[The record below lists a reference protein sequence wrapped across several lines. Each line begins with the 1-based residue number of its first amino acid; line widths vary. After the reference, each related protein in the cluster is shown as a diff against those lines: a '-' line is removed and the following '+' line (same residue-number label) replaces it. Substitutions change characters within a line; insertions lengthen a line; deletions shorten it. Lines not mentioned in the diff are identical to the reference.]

1 MQKTSS
7 VAFMDSSYQAIVV
20 GAGFAGVEAAR
31 RLGKGGISTLL
42 IDRNTYHQFQ
52 PLLYQ
57 VATAQLGVSDV
68 ARPIRSITHRI
79 RGVRVLQADVTAID
93 AANRTVTTA
102 DGDTF
107 TAPALVLALG
117 AEANFFNTPGAE
129 EHTYP
134 LYSVTD
140 AIDLG
145 ARMVEL
151 FEEAYRDGT
160 SEFHAVVVGGGP
172 TGVETAGALAE
183 TVNSVVRKFYS
194 NEFADR
200 CTVHLVDMLP
210 NLLNAFHEKNQR
222 YATKRLE
229 QVGVELKFGSG
240 VTEVTA
246 EGVTLA
252 DGTHIPSRLVVWG
265 GGLKAGSVIGTAGLP
280 QGRGG
285 RIDVNPD
292 LTVPGFE
299 GVYVIGDTANMTDAR
314 GDALPQLGSV
324 AKQAGAWA
332 ARNIRA
338 DAQGEQRLAFEYR
351 DKGFMAMVGR
361 GAAVA
366 EIGRSRIRMQGFF
379 AFLAWLAVHVLL
391 LSGFWQ
397 KVRAVFTW
405 FQDFL
410 SHDRSQV
417 FIGTGR
423 RGLPD

>member
-1 MQKTSS
+1 
-7 VAFMDSSYQAIVV
+7 MDSHYQAVVV

-31 RLGKGGISTLL
+31 RLGKAGLSTLL

-57 VATAQLGVSDV
+57 VATGQLGVSDV
-68 ARPIRSITHRI
+68 ARPVRSITHRI
-79 RGVRVLQADVTAID
+79 RGVRVLQADVTGID
-93 AANRTVTTA
+93 AAARTVTTA
-102 DGDTF
+102 DGDSVS
-107 TAPALVLALG
+107 ADHLVLALG
-117 AEANFFNTPGAE
+117 AEANFFNTPGADR
-129 EHTYP
+129 HAYP

-145 ARMVEL
+145 ARMVDL
-151 FEEAYRDGT
+151 FEQAYRDGE
-160 SEFHAVVVGGGP
+160 SEVSVVVVGGGP
-172 TGVETAGALAE
+172 TGVETAGAVAE
-183 TVNSVVRKFYS
+183 MINSVVRKFYS
-194 NEFADR
+194 NDFANR
-200 CTVHLVDMLP
+200 CSVHLVDMLP

-229 QVGVELKFGSG
+229 RVGVQLKFGSG
-240 VTEVTA
+240 VTEITA

-285 RIDVNPD
+285 RVDVAAD

-324 AKQAGAWA
+324 AKQAGAWT

-338 DAQGEQRLAFEYR
+338 DVLGEDRLPFEYR

-366 EIGRSRIRMQGFF
+366 EIGRSRVRMQGFF

-397 KVRAVFTW
+397 KVRSVFTW
-405 FQDFL
+405 FQDYL